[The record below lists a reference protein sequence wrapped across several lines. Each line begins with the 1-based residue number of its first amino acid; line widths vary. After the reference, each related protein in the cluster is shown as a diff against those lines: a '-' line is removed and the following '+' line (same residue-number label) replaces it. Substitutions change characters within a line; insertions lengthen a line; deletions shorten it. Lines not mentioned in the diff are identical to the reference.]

1 MLLRFIEVFRYVG
14 CVTLMLGA
22 GLSLASP
29 DEASGTGELDLAAL
43 MNLDSQVTS
52 ATKIA
57 QSISEA
63 PAIITVISRDKIIDR
78 GYETV
83 AEALGAL
90 PGFFVNSDYVLP
102 DAGVRGISGE
112 LRGGSRLIKVM
123 LNGQPVSFRSETTNW
138 LNNALVP
145 MDAIDRI
152 EVIRGPGSAL
162 YGANAFLGV
171 VNIIT
176 RQVDDFDGASF
187 RYQAHKFGEN
197 LGQSLSAASGF
208 YLGPVELSLSYQRQL
223 VERSGLRVRC
233 GTTFASDDY
242 TDANDTPCEDHE
254 GRARIEFDLDPSS
267 PTFELSKRSTLDD
280 WDRSSSFLAQAKV
293 DVGELTVGDR
303 GALGTLDLMVN
314 LQRLD
319 VGASFADW
327 GVFTYDT
334 YEDDNSF
341 VANSG
346 NRVALFNDLYAIKW
360 SQSFWDDGLVVT
372 GGFRYAQGG
381 PQASESLRE
390 TLGPVE
396 RQRSGFEG
404 TDAYLEV
411 FGVPLQDFGD
421 VSWLNQGALI
431 DSWTLMASVD
441 VTQDLIDL
449 VDDAARSATYRRV
462 RPLTKGVLGQ
472 STLSMLN
479 KRVNLVAGLRYDDYQ
494 GANLSESAIAGLED
508 ADAERLCE
516 SENGR
521 RVCFNKAS
529 TRYGLT
535 TVIAKD
541 VLSFGD
547 KEQHLIDEL
556 YVKLLYGTAF
566 KAPSSLFLYH
576 EGVLG
581 SVPVNPNPGLLPQ
594 DVRSFEALVGGTF
607 LGGYLDLSATLF
619 WNTLENKAEF
629 TKDGVGII
637 GANSSTIESSGLEI
651 EAKSKWGWGEGY
663 LSLGQ
668 QSSEVLADASAGD
681 EKITDTFAFPS
692 LTAVAGL
699 ALKFDD
705 YFSRANIE
713 IRHTGERVGYYLTR
727 GGANTVDNRYVLP
740 AYTTIDLVIGSTDF
754 EMVRLKPSRV
764 TLVIKNLMDS
774 QFDYPGF
781 QPYYRVDIPGEP
793 RRFVLTF
800 EQTL

>member
-1 MLLRFIEVFRYVG
+1 MFRDGRVLVGLVAVFVMSG
-14 CVTLMLGA
+14 VA
-22 GLSLASP
+22 PAWASS
-29 DEASGTGELDLAAL
+29 DDSGTTQLDLAAL
-43 MNLDSQVTS
+43 MDLDSQVTS

-63 PAIITVISRDKIIDR
+63 PAIITVISREGMIER

-123 LNGQPVSFRSETTNW
+123 INGHPVSFRSETTNW

-145 MDAIDRI
+145 MEAIDRI

-176 RQVDDFDGASF
+176 RNAEDYDGTAF
-187 RYQAHKFGEN
+187 RYQTHKFGEN
-197 LGQSLSAASGF
+197 LGQSFSMGSGF
-208 YLGPVELSLSYQRQL
+208 YLGPLELMLSYQQQM

-242 TDANDTPCEDHE
+242 SDSTDTPCEDHD
-254 GRARIEFDLDPSS
+254 GRARIEFDLDPNSS
-267 PTFELSKRSTLDD
+267 TFELSTRATLDD
-280 WDRSSSFLAQAKV
+280 WDRNSAFLAQGRV
-293 DVGELTVGDR
+293 DIGELLGGEKET
-303 GALGTLDLMVN
+303 LGTLDLMVN

-327 GVFTYDT
+327 GVLSYDT
-334 YEDDNSF
+334 YEDDEGL

-346 NRVALFNDLYAIKW
+346 NRVALFNDLYALKW
-360 SQSFWDDGLVVT
+360 SQSYLADQLTLTAGM
-372 GGFRYAQGG
+372 RYARGG

-390 TLGPVE
+390 TLGQVE

-404 TDAYLEV
+404 TDAFVEV
-411 FGVPLQDFGD
+411 FGIALQDVGRLD
-421 VSWLNQGALI
+421 WLESGALI
-431 DSWTLMASVD
+431 DSWTLMASAD
-441 VTQDLIDL
+441 VSQDLIDL
-449 VDDAARSATYRRV
+449 VDDAGRSATYRRV
-462 RPLTKGVLGQ
+462 RPTTKGVLGQ
-472 STLSMLN
+472 STLSMLD
-479 KRVNLVAGLRYDDYQ
+479 KRVNLVAGVRYDDYQ
-494 GANLSESAIAGLED
+494 GANLSDASIGGLSEED
-508 ADAERLCE
+508 VSRLCE
-516 SENGR
+516 SKNGQ
-521 RVCFNKAS
+521 RVCYSKAS

-541 VLSFGD
+541 LWELGTAGSYAV
-547 KEQHLIDEL
+547 DEL
-556 YVKLLYGTAF
+556 YLKFLYGTAF

-576 EGVLG
+576 EGILG

-594 DVRSFEALVGGTF
+594 DISSIEALLGGTF

-619 WNTLENKAEF
+619 MNTLENKAEF
-629 TKDGVGII
+629 AKDGVGII
-637 GANSSTIESSGLEI
+637 GANASTIETRGIEI
-651 EAKSKWGWGEGY
+651 EAKSKWSWGQAY
-663 LSLGQ
+663 LSLSQ
-668 QSSEVLADASAGD
+668 QTSEVLQDDTSADD
-681 EKITDTFAFPS
+681 KISDTFAFPGM
-692 LTAVAGL
+692 TAVAGL
-699 ALKFDD
+699 TLKLDE
-705 YFSRANIE
+705 YYSRANLE
-713 IRHTGERVGYYLTR
+713 VRSTGERVGYYLTR
-727 GGANTVDNRYVLP
+727 GGANTIDNRYVLP
-740 AYTTIDLVIGSTDF
+740 AYTTVDVLLGTTDF
-754 EMVRLKPSRV
+754 EMVRFKPSRV
-764 TLVIKNLMDS
+764 TLVIKNVLDS

-800 EQTL
+800 EQSL